1 MPTIIIEHGL
11 HVKEI
16 SCDGSIL
23 ELIYL
28 GVDELSEVLEVE
40 ERCQELLHLQP
51 GREEPAPFTT
61 HCLRHRN
68 DVRKFVYIYM
78 LQCLQGSCCPA
89 TDFLDIPTQM
99 TCMNPACTC
108 MIV

>member
-11 HVKEI
+11 HVEEI

-23 ELIYL
+23 ELVYL

-68 DVRKFVYIYM
+68 DVRKFIYICCSAYRAHAV
-78 LQCLQGSCCPA
+78 LQQIFWISLRK
-89 TDFLDIPTQM
+89 
-99 TCMNPACTC
+99 
-108 MIV
+108 

>member
-11 HVKEI
+11 HVEEI
-16 SCDGSIL
+16 PCDGSIL

-68 DVRKFVYIYM
+68 DIRKF
-78 LQCLQGSCCPA
+78 
-89 TDFLDIPTQM
+89 
-99 TCMNPACTC
+99 
-108 MIV
+108 